1 MFDTLPSVPR
11 DAALDA
17 AQCLYIDHGH
27 RLAEAARFVGGSSA
41 EARVIDL
48 GVRLAHATRMTTNI
62 RRVLWALYCLLSL
75 EDEYDCGHGETIV
88 LSDLNLT
95 SPQIADICL
104 VTDLLGDLLETI
116 AAPPVLLPPASQ
128 PTPVHLSAPNAA

>member
-1 MFDTLPSVPR
+1 MFDTFPSVPR

-17 AQCLYIDHGH
+17 AQCLFFDHGH
-27 RLAEAARFVGGSSA
+27 RLAEAARFVGGASA

-48 GVRLAHATRMTTNI
+48 GVRLAHATRMTTKI
-62 RRVLWALYCLLSL
+62 RRDLWALYCLLSL
-75 EDEYDCGHGETIV
+75 EDEPDHGHEETIV
-88 LSDLNLT
+88 LADLNLA
-95 SPQIADICL
+95 SPQIVEICL

-128 PTPVHLSAPNAA
+128 STRVHLSAPNAA